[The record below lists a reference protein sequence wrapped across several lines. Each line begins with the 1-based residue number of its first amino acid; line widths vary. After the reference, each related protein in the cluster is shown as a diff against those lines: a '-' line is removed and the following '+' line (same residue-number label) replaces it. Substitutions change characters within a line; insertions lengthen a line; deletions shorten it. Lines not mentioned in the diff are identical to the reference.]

1 MQPRSIITRIA
12 VAFAVFAAC
21 LAVAASASAGVN
33 LNGGG
38 REYSQA
44 PAGPNYA
51 PKLQCETVVVKDADG
66 SYHAHKVC
74 QP

>member
-12 VAFAVFAAC
+12 IALAAIAAC
-21 LAVAASASAGVN
+21 LAVAASGSAGVK

-38 REYSQA
+38 GPLQA
-44 PAGPNYA
+44 PPGPNYA
-51 PKLQCETVVVKDADG
+51 PKLQCELTYVKEADG
-66 SYHAHKVC
+66 YWHEHKVC